1 MPSDFDWIFK
11 RDPFWRERPKEE
23 APAVRRSQPTDA
35 RETRTSPFVSSRRRA
50 ASGSTA
56 PVRDSE
62 S

>member
-1 MPSDFDWIFK
+1 MPSDFDWIFR

-35 RETRTSPFVSSRRRA
+35 RETRTSPFVSSRRGA